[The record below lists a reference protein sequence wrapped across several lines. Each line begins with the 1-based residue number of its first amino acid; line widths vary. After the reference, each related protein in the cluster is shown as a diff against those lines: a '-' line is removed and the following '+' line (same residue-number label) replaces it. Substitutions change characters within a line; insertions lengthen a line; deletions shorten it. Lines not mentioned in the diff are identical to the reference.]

1 MAMITID
8 RTRCKKDGICA
19 AECPFSLIS
28 LTDEDGFPEMR
39 PAAAKLCIQ
48 CGHCVAVCPH
58 DALSLAAMSRDDFQ
72 PLGYG
77 SLPTLKKTGQLLASR
92 RSIRS
97 YQQQPI
103 LRPHIEQLLDIC
115 RWAPSAKNAQPVH
128 WLVLENPETVR
139 QLAGLVVDW
148 LRTGTSYPGI
158 VAAWDQGKD
167 MVLRNAPH
175 LLVAHAREDSLK
187 PEIDC
192 TIALT
197 YFDLAA
203 NSGGIGTC
211 WAGILMSAAAA
222 GYAPLLDAL
231 ALPEGHR
238 LYGAMVF
245 GYPRFP
251 YFKIPARKE
260 AQVTWRS

>member
-8 RTRCKKDGICA
+8 QNKCKKDGICV

-28 LTDEDGFPEMR
+28 LTNDDGFPEIR
-39 PAAAKLCIQ
+39 PAAARLCIQ

-58 DALSLAAMSRDDFQ
+58 DALSLAAINPDDFQ
-72 PLGYG
+72 PIGNG
-77 SLPTLKKTGQLLASR
+77 SPPTLKKTGLLLTPH
-92 RSIRS
+92 RSIRT
-97 YQQQPI
+97 YEQQTIPRAQ
-103 LRPHIEQLLDIC
+103 IEQLLDLC

-128 WLVLENPETVR
+128 WLVLENPEAVHH
-139 QLAGLVVDW
+139 LAGLVVDW

-158 VAAWDQGKD
+158 VAAWDQDKD
-167 MVLRNAPH
+167 MVLRGAPH
-175 LLVAHAREDSLK
+175 LLVAHAHKDSLK

-203 NSGGIGTC
+203 TSCGIGTC
-211 WAGILMSAAAA
+211 WAGILMSAVAA
-222 GYAPLLDAL
+222 GHQPLLDAL
-231 ALPEGHR
+231 ALPEDHH
-238 LYGAMVF
+238 LYGAMIF
-245 GYPRFP
+245 GYPRFQ

-260 AQVTWRS
+260 ARVIWRS

>member
-19 AECPFSLIS
+19 TECPFSLIS
-28 LTDEDGFPEMR
+28 LTGEDGFPEIR
-39 PAAAKLCIQ
+39 PAAARLCIQ
-48 CGHCVAVCPH
+48 CGHCVAVCPQN
-58 DALSLAAMSRDDFQ
+58 ALSLAAMNPEDF
-72 PLGYG
+72 LAIGNG
-77 SLPTLKKTGQLLASR
+77 SPPTLKKTGQLLTSR

-97 YQQQPI
+97 YQRQTVP
-103 LRPHIEQLLDIC
+103 RAHIEQLLDLC
-115 RWAPSAKNAQPVH
+115 RWAPSAKNAQPVN
-128 WLVLENPETVR
+128 WLVLETPEAVQ
-139 QLAGLVVDW
+139 QLAGLTVDW
-148 LRTGTSYPGI
+148 LRTGATYPGI
-158 VAAWDQGKD
+158 VAAWEQGKD

-175 LLVAHAREDSLK
+175 LLVAHAHKDSLK

-203 NSGGIGTC
+203 SSCGIGAC

-222 GYAPLLDAL
+222 GYQPLLNAL
-231 ALPEGHR
+231 ALPEDHQ
-238 LYGAMVF
+238 LYGAMIF

-260 AQVTWRS
+260 ARVVWRS

>member
-1 MAMITID
+1 MALITID

-28 LTDEDGFPEMR
+28 LTGDDGFPEIR
-39 PAAAKLCIQ
+39 PAAARLCIQ

-58 DALSLAAMSRDDFQ
+58 GALSLAAMKPGDFQ
-72 PLGYG
+72 AIGNG
-77 SLPTLKKTGQLLASR
+77 SPPTLKKTGLLLTTR

-97 YQQQPI
+97 YEQQTVP
-103 LRPHIEQLLDIC
+103 RDHTEQLLDLC

-128 WLVLENPETVR
+128 WLVLETPEAVR
-139 QLAGLVVDW
+139 HLAGLVVDW

-167 MVLRNAPH
+167 MVLRGAPH
-175 LLVAHAREDSLK
+175 LLVAHAHKDSLK

-203 NSGGIGTC
+203 ASCGIGTC
-211 WAGILMSAAAA
+211 WAGILMSAVAA
-222 GYAPLLDAL
+222 GHPPLLEAL
-231 ALPEGHR
+231 ALPEDHR
-238 LYGAMVF
+238 LYGAMIF

-260 AQVTWRS
+260 AQIIWRS

>member
-8 RTRCKKDGICA
+8 RKKCKKDGICA
-19 AECPFSLIS
+19 RECPFSLIA
-28 LTDEDGFPEMR
+28 LTGEDGFPEIR
-39 PAAAKLCIQ
+39 PAAARLCIQ

-58 DALSLAAMSRDDFQ
+58 DALSLAAMNPEGFQ
-72 PLGYG
+72 AIGNG
-77 SLPTLKKTGQLLASR
+77 SLPTLKKTGQLLTSR

-97 YQQQPI
+97 YQQQSVP
-103 LRPHIEQLLDIC
+103 RAHIEPLLDLC
-115 RWAPSAKNAQPVH
+115 RWAPSAKNGQPVH
-128 WLVLENPETVR
+128 WLVMETPEAVQ

-158 VAAWDQGKD
+158 VSAWDQGQD
-167 MVLRNAPH
+167 MVLRGAPH
-175 LLVAHAREDSLK
+175 LLVAHAHTESLK

-203 NSGGIGTC
+203 TSCGIGTC

-222 GYAPLLDAL
+222 GHQPLLDAL

-238 LYGAMVF
+238 LYGAMIF

-251 YFKIPARKE
+251 YFKIPARKD
-260 AQVTWRS
+260 ARVIWRA

>member
-1 MAMITID
+1 MAMISID

-19 AECPFSLIS
+19 AECPFSLIG
-28 LTDEDGFPEMR
+28 LTGEDGFPEIR
-39 PAAAKLCIQ
+39 PAAARLCIQ
-48 CGHCVAVCPH
+48 CGHCVAACPH
-58 DALSLAAMSRDDFQ
+58 NALNLAAMKPDDFQ
-72 PLGYG
+72 PIGNG
-77 SLPTLKKTGQLLASR
+77 SLPTLKKTGQLLTSR

-97 YQQQPI
+97 YQRHTVP
-103 LRPHIEQLLDIC
+103 RENIEQLLDVC

-128 WLVLENPETVR
+128 WLLLGNPEAVR
-139 QLAGLVVDW
+139 HLAGLVVDW

-158 VAAWDQGKD
+158 VSAWDQGKD
-167 MVLRNAPH
+167 QILHGAPH

-203 NSGGIGTC
+203 SSCEIGTC
-211 WAGILMSAAAA
+211 WAGILMSAVAAE
-222 GYAPLLDAL
+222 YQPLLEAL
-231 ALPEGHR
+231 ALPDDHR
-238 LYGAMVF
+238 LYGAMIF

-251 YFKIPARKE
+251 YFKIPPRKE
-260 AQVTWRS
+260 PKVTWRS